1 MMTMVA
7 AEGQVRQRRIAKQ
20 HYTLDFFSLQKGEIK
35 TIKIMSV

>member
-20 HYTLDFFSLQKGEIK
+20 HYILDFVTVFAKG
-35 TIKIMSV
+35 